1 MNAAKLSLAALVL
14 LLPSLSQAI
23 EPSEKVKVTALL
35 KTTTTWDGAPLSYPE
50 GQAELTG
57 LVIVVQPGGETGWH
71 EHPVPSFGLVLEG
84 TLEVTLKDGKVKRIE
99 AGEAVAEVV
108 GTVHNSRA
116 IGDKPV
122 KLVVFYAGAAGTPVT
137 ISREDGSKTR

>member
-1 MNAAKLSLAALVL
+1 MKAAKLSLLALACVL
-14 LLPSLSQAI
+14 PGLTQAI
-23 EPSEKVKVTALL
+23 EPKEKVKVTPLL
-35 KTTTTWDGAPLSYPE
+35 KSSTTWDGAPLEYPD
-50 GQAELTG
+50 GQAEVTG
-57 LVIVVQPGGETGWH
+57 LMIVVAPGGETGWH
-71 EHPVPSFGLVLEG
+71 EHPVPSFGFLLEG

-122 KLVVFYAGAAGTPVT
+122 KLVVFYAGEAGTPVT
-137 ISREDGSKTR
+137 LAHEDPTR